1 MKPHALRASVR
12 PTTALL
18 LAIAATACS
27 GDYPLGTLDPLQ
39 WLGDDGTD
47 LVRPVSSG
55 VVGIPDE
62 TLSLEMETGSV
73 LSNVTAIG
81 DFDGDGFDDLMA
93 SGVDPAKRT

>member
-39 WLGDDGTD
+39 
-47 LVRPVSSG
+47 
-55 VVGIPDE
+55 
-62 TLSLEMETGSV
+62 
-73 LSNVTAIG
+73 
-81 DFDGDGFDDLMA
+81 
-93 SGVDPAKRT
+93 